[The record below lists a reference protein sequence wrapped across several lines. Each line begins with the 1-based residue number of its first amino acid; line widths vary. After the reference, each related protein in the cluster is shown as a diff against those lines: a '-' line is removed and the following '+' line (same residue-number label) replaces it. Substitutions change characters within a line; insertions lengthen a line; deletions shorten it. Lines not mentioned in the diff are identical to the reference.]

1 MQGPVMRRVINV
13 LLLGGAIFGLFFGYT
28 EYKLSGSVK
37 AEPQTIRCADLI
49 QKGPGDNGHVIVTDF
64 AFEDDY
70 VIEGESA
77 NDSTWK
83 KAYVPMFPA
92 PQGDAQAPPHTGS
105 FKLILETA
113 RANNEQKLN
122 ALEKQDRIQGSI
134 VTSIKS
140 LDSETQN
147 ILRSKYPQTDFNSVM
162 ILEHERKPVSTLVWV
177 GAFVVGGLC
186 AVLLIVGI
194 IWSRRVV

>member
-1 MQGPVMRRVINV
+1 MRRLING
-13 LLLGGAIFGLFFGYT
+13 LLLVGAIFGLYFGYS
-28 EYKLSGSVK
+28 EYKLSGTVK

-49 QKGPGDNGHVIVTDF
+49 QNGPGANGHVIVTDF

-77 NDSTWK
+77 NDTSWK
-83 KAYVPMFPA
+83 TAYVPMFAA
-92 PQGDAQAPPHTGS
+92 PQAEAAAPTHTGS
-105 FKLILETA
+105 FKLILETS

-122 ALEKQDRIQGSI
+122 ELETQDRIQGSI

-147 ILRSKYPQTDFNSVM
+147 ILRNKYPQTDFNSVM

-177 GAFVVGGLC
+177 AALVVGGLC
-186 AVLLIVGI
+186 AVLLVVGI
-194 IWSRRVV
+194 IWSRRIV